1 MDQRF
6 EFVFYTLDNWQVA
19 KVARLA
25 SDHGKAEFNFY
36 SLRENVEKEKESEIK
51 WGSGLA
57 FEQ

>member
-25 SDHGKAEFNFY
+25 SDHGKGEFNFY
-36 SLRENVEKEKESEIK
+36 SLRENGEKEKESEIK